1 MLKELIPLTAAT
13 IGTEE
18 QKAVD
23 ARALHEFL
31 EVKSEFRNWIKNR
44 IDGVGFEEGK
54 DYVTIGKNLPN
65 GGKSKEYYVSVG
77 MAKELAMLERNEK
90 GKQARLYFIECEK
103 IAKQATAPALPN
115 YAEALRQLAD
125 KVEQNAALK
134 KQIEADAP
142 KVSAYND
149 LVDDK
154 GLYTATAVAKTL
166 TISRNELFTWAANN
180 RVIYKQGKTWLP
192 YATWVD
198 KKWAQLKVTEGNN
211 KTTGEAFS
219 SQRLRFTASGI
230 FQIHKLMKAQNIKVP
245 EQLDLEI

>member
-1 MLKELIPLTAAT
+1 MTELIPLTTAT
-13 IGTEE
+13 IGTKE
-18 QKAVD
+18 QKTVN
-23 ARALHEFL
+23 ARELHAFL

-44 IDGVGFEEGK
+44 IDGVGFTEGT

-65 GGKSKEYYVSVG
+65 GGKSKEYYVSVS

-103 IAKQATAPALPN
+103 IAKQAAAPALPN

-125 KVEQNAALK
+125 KVEQNAELK

-142 KVSAYND
+142 KVSAYDD
-149 LVDDK
+149 LIDDK
-154 GLYTATAVAKTL
+154 GLFTATAAAKIL
-166 TISRNELFTWAANN
+166 NMGRNDLFTWATNN

-219 SQRLRFTASGI
+219 SQRLRFTTAGI
-230 FQIHKLMKAQNIKVP
+230 LQIHKLMKVQNLTVP

>member
-1 MLKELIPLTAAT
+1 MTELIPLTVAT

-18 QKAVD
+18 QKTVN
-23 ARALHEFL
+23 ARELHAFL

-77 MAKELAMLERNEK
+77 MAKELAMLERNDK

-103 IAKQATAPALPN
+103 IAKQEAAPALPN

-125 KVEQNAALK
+125 KVEQNTVLQ

-142 KVSAYND
+142 KVSAYDD
-149 LVDDK
+149 LIDDK
-154 GLYTATAVAKTL
+154 GLFTATATAKIL
-166 TISRNELFTWAANN
+166 NMGRNDLFTWAANN

-198 KKWAQLKVTEGNN
+198 KKLAQLKVTEGNN

-219 SQRLRFTASGI
+219 SQRLRFTTAGI
-230 FQIHKLMKAQNIKVP
+230 LQIHKLMKAQNLKVP
-245 EQLDLEI
+245 EQLGLEI